1 MKVRLKTNMVPG
13 LTEILGNKIVDFEF
27 NGKTL
32 KELIDELI
40 TRYGTKMKK
49 TLFDEDN
56 EFDPMIVIAVNKK
69 AIHREN
75 FDYSLNEGDL
85 VIFMLFL
92 GGG

>member
-13 LTEILGNKIVDFEF
+13 LTEILGNKIVDFDF

-32 KELIDELI
+32 KELINELI
-40 TRYGTKMKK
+40 GRYGTKIKK
-49 TLFDEDN
+49 TLFNEDN
-56 EFDPMIVIAVNKK
+56 EFDPMIVVAVNKK
-69 AIHREN
+69 AIRREN